1 MEIQVFLVLLEAL
14 QPYGGN
20 PSAAAAAPPLKGEAK
35 SVPTEKLAGHK
46 GCLGCR
52 RMVVRRILVIN
63 D

>member
-35 SVPTEKLAGHK
+35 SVPTEKLAFNK
-46 GCLGCR
+46 GFLGFR
-52 RMVVRRILVIN
+52 SMVFRRIHVIN